1 MNHHP
6 VLLKEV
12 VGFLNIQPDGCYVDG
27 TLGGGGHAA
36 AILEQMNE
44 NGIYVA
50 IDRDEVVL
58 KKTAEKL
65 KRFKSKVF
73 FVHGVFSDI
82 SSILEN
88 LNISSVDGVL
98 LDLGV
103 SSFQLDAADRGFSFL
118 REGPLDMRMNPLN
131 PETAADLVNELS
143 EKELKRIFS
152 ELGEERFSGR
162 IASAIV
168 RQREEKLFSSTKDLA
183 ELIRRSV
190 PNSKKSKIHPA
201 TRVFQALRIRVN
213 QELEHL
219 NRFLNL
225 KFEFLNSSGR
235 VAIISFHSLED
246 RMVKW
251 GFRSL
256 AGFKIV
262 TKKPVIPT
270 EEEQSLNPRSRSA
283 KLRVIEK
290 E

>member
-1 MNHHP
+1 MEHHP

-12 VGFLNIQPDGCYVDG
+12 VDFLNIKPDGCYVDG
-27 TLGGGGHAA
+27 TLGGGGHAT
-36 AILEQMNE
+36 AILEKMNE

-50 IDRDEVVL
+50 IDQDEAVL

-65 KRFKSKVF
+65 RRFRSKLF

-103 SSFQLDAADRGFSFL
+103 SSFQLDEAGRGFSFL
-118 REGPLDMRMNPLN
+118 RDGPLDMRMNPLN
-131 PETAADLVNELS
+131 PETAADLVNELP
-143 EKELKRIFS
+143 EEELKKIFG

-162 IASAIV
+162 IASAMV
-168 RQREEKLFSSTKDLA
+168 RQREEKLFSTTKDLA

-190 PNSKKSKIHPA
+190 PHSKKSKIHPA

-213 QELEHL
+213 RELEHL
-219 NRFLNL
+219 NSFLDLKFDFLNP
-225 KFEFLNSSGR
+225 SGR

-251 GFRSL
+251 GFRSWS
-256 AGFKIV
+256 GFKIV